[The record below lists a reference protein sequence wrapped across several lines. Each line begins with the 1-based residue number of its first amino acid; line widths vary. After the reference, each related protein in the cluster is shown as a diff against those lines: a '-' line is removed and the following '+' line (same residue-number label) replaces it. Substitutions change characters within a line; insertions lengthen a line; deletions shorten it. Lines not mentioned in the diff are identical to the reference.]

1 MNKPRTV
8 MFYPDTVKS
17 FNVLGEEIRSL
28 SGPYTPE
35 LKAAIAAA
43 GDEHTIYQDA
53 SSDWLNSRAREIFMT
68 ATERKWV
75 AQEDNTMGGWC
86 ITVADIP
93 GTPAD
98 GNPVVG
104 NFVTE
109 EMARHVVAVHNDSLE
124 VAHDVAVPVDNPSET
139 GEPEG

>member
-8 MFYPDTVKS
+8 MFYPDVVKS
-17 FNVLGEEIRSL
+17 FNVLGEEIPSL

-35 LKAAIAAA
+35 LKAAITAAS
-43 GDEHTIYQDA
+43 DEHTVVQDVSA
-53 SSDWLNSRAREIFMT
+53 DWLNERAREIFAT
-68 ATERKWV
+68 ALERKWE
-75 AQEDNTMGGWC
+75 AQSDDSIGAWC

-98 GNPVVG
+98 GNPTIA

-109 EMARHVVAVHNDSLE
+109 EMARHMVALHNKSLE
-124 VAHDVAVPVDNPSET
+124 DG
-139 GEPEG
+139 GE